1 MMKLMKYELIRRR
14 SLLIGTALAMILAE
28 AVILYGIY
36 KGGSGLNTMSAV
48 LTVLL
53 TAGAFLLPF
62 LDTIAQFYSDFKH
75 KHGFMLFMTPNS
87 GYSIVWSKV
96 IFAALELLASVALL
110 VGCLFLSYAAVNY
123 FYEGALSG
131 IFEGIWKDLGTTIPV
146 TRMVLGFLGMY
157 GLQLL
162 AYLSIAV
169 LALTVTR
176 IMMPRNSYHWLVA
189 LLIYFALSL
198 AVGFVNSGVL
208 MIFGLIGDIRQIS
221 ENAVQAGSV
230 LGKYFAIGA
239 VTYFLWFIGCNTL
252 SGRLVDK
259 NLDL

>member
-1 MMKLMKYELIRRR
+1 
-14 SLLIGTALAMILAE
+14 
-28 AVILYGIY
+28 
-36 KGGSGLNTMSAV
+36 
-48 LTVLL
+48 
-53 TAGAFLLPF
+53 
-62 LDTIAQFYSDFKH
+62 
-75 KHGFMLFMTPNS
+75 
-87 GYSIVWSKV
+87 
-96 IFAALELLASVALL
+96 
-110 VGCLFLSYAAVNY
+110 
-123 FYEGALSG
+123 
-131 IFEGIWKDLGTTIPV
+131 
-146 TRMVLGFLGMY
+146 MY

-169 LALTVTR
+169 LSLTVTR

-208 MIFGLIGDIRQIS
+208 MLFGLIGDIRQIS

-230 LGKYFAIGA
+230 LSKYLAVGA
-239 VTYFLWFIGCNTL
+239 VIYFLWFIGCNTL